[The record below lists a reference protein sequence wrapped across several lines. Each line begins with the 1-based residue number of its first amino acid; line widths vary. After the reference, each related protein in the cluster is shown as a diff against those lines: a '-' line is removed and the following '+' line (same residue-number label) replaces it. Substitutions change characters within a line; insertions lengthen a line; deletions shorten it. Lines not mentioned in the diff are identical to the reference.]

1 MTRWGA
7 QFPVEG
13 SAGLDSTGTDSA
25 GDRAELT
32 INRAQLDAMRA
43 RSASA
48 VRDGLPPDDDD
59 ATISRDALNQLR
71 RARRDPGVPGN
82 ALDAHAVLG
91 GGEVLDG
98 ASDQDDVLDDDNASN
113 EDEVLGDDETPD
125 KDEVL
130 DGHETPDKDDVL
142 DDDNASNDDEVLADE
157 TLDKDEVLDGEDFDF
172 DQTVSRAEFDRRRGA
187 ARTNAATGA
196 RRLRRNVRSTADASS
211 AAETADDASPSAETA
226 GASTPTEIT
235 DASALAE
242 IADAPR
248 AAETGTASSPE
259 ETAHTSTPAET
270 EATSSREAPTY
281 TSAPA
286 ETSHTEIPE
295 EAPAAST
302 PAETSITSSPTATTL
317 TSIPAEAPAASTPEE
332 TSTTPSPAA
341 TTLTPIPAEAPA
353 ASTPAETSTTPSPTA
368 TTHTASPAATTHI
381 STPGETRHSSPLTA
395 IADAAPE
402 REDAEAR
409 ALEAEGRAL
418 EAEAD
423 ALEAEADALEAE
435 ADALDAEARA
445 LEAEGYFRDAST
457 IPYATL
463 MSLRAAAAGQA
474 TDHGMFV
481 PRSTTPSDVHTSE
494 QNVSTRSIRLPLPA
508 AELAREIDEGD
519 DEEEVPEETLPAPV
533 THDVAVSA
541 RANPARRSAGQAAP
555 RTSAGLNDRP
565 HPSPRGP
572 RTPAG
577 RTRPSGA
584 GGPVSARV
592 RRRPMTA
599 ARRRIVVL
607 TIVAALA
614 TAIAVVVAVTSA
626 LRAPVAAPLS
636 GESGASVADSD
647 VKAGAGHGETNILI
661 ALADSPEDAADVAS
675 EGGAQAVAIAVVDFS
690 ADGSSVSSVSFR
702 PDTWV
707 AIPQHGEGTLSD
719 ALSMGGAEALRAS
732 MQDSLGIRIDHTMV
746 ITEPWLTGLALS
758 GDLDIVNPSDVEAD
772 RFTFPTG
779 PLTLTP
785 STAADYLMSD
795 PRDLLRQQAVL
806 DGAARVLIARGTPGG
821 TTTDA
826 GLVVLP
832 AFTDSDLD
840 QLNTQLRQVGAS
852 DIVYGVAA
860 TSDAERA
867 SRDVATLDGTAW
879 RELRAAFAADDVA
892 GHLRSG
898 TSR

>member
-71 RARRDPGVPGN
+71 RARRDPGVPGDD
-82 ALDAHAVLG
+82 ALDALAVLG
-91 GGEVLDG
+91 GGEALDG

-113 EDEVLGDDETPD
+113 EDEVLGDEVLDDETPD
-125 KDEVL
+125 EDEVL
-130 DGHETPDKDDVL
+130 DD
-142 DDDNASNDDEVLADE
+142 
-157 TLDKDEVLDGEDFDF
+157 EDFDF
-172 DQTVSRAEFDRRRGA
+172 DQTVSRTELDRRRGA

-226 GASTPTEIT
+226 NDASPSAETAGASAPTEIT

-332 TSTTPSPAA
+332 TSTTS
-341 TTLTPIPAEAPA
+341 
-353 ASTPAETSTTPSPTA
+353 SPTA
-368 TTHTASPAATTHI
+368 TTLTASPAATTHI
-381 STPGETRHSSPLTA
+381 STHAGTRHTSPLTA

-402 REDAEAR
+402 REDAEGR
-409 ALEAEGRAL
+409 ALEAEGRALDTEARAL

-423 ALEAEADALEAE
+423 ALEAEGRALE
-435 ADALDAEARA
+435 AEARA

-494 QNVSTRSIRLPLPA
+494 QNVSTRSIRLLLPA

-541 RANPARRSAGQAAP
+541 RANPARRSAGQTAP

>member
-7 QFPVEG
+7 QFPVGG

-48 VRDGLPPDDDD
+48 VRDGLAPDDDD

-71 RARRDPGVPGN
+71 RARRAPGVPGDN

-113 EDEVLGDDETPD
+113 DDEVLGDDETPDRDEVLDDHETPDKDDVLDDENASNDDEVLGDEVLDDETPD

-130 DGHETPDKDDVL
+130 DG
-142 DDDNASNDDEVLADE
+142 
-157 TLDKDEVLDGEDFDF
+157 EDFDDDF
-172 DQTVSRAEFDRRRGA
+172 DDDQTVSRAELDRRRGA

-270 EATSSREAPTY
+270 EATSSREVPTY

-286 ETSHTEIPE
+286 ATSHTEIPE
-295 EAPAAST
+295 
-302 PAETSITSSPTATTL
+302 
-317 TSIPAEAPAASTPEE
+317 
-332 TSTTPSPAA
+332 
-341 TTLTPIPAEAPA
+341 EAPA

-368 TTHTASPAATTHI
+368 TTHTSIPEEAPAASTPAETSTTPSPAATTHTSIPEEAPAASTPAETSTTPSPAATTLTASPAATAHI
-381 STPGETRHSSPLTA
+381 STHAGTRHTSPLTA

-402 REDAEAR
+402 REDTEAR
-409 ALEAEGRAL
+409 ALEAEAGAL
-418 EAEAD
+418 EAD
-423 ALEAEADALEAE
+423 
-435 ADALDAEARA
+435 
-445 LEAEGYFRDAST
+445 GYFRDAST

-463 MSLRAAAAGQA
+463 MSLRAAAAGQG

-519 DEEEVPEETLPAPV
+519 DEEVPEDTLPAPV

-661 ALADSPEDAADVAS
+661 ALADSPEDAADIAS

-758 GDLDIVNPSDVEAD
+758 GDLDIVNPSDIEAD